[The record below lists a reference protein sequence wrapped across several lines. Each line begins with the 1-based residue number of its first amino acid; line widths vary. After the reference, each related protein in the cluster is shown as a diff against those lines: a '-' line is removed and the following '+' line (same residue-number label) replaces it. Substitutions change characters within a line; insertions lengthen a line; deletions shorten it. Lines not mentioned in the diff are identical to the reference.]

1 MLAWLVMSKVTGKF
15 QVTLPKRLVT
25 TYGIKVGDEVEFS
38 AAGDRIALLP
48 ARRKPVDRAH
58 RLREFDR
65 ATERQRSRERTR
77 PLEAASKR
85 DWKREELYSR
95 GRSG

>member
-1 MLAWLVMSKVTGKF
+1 MSKVTGKF

-25 TYGIKVGDEVEFS
+25 TYGIKVGDEVLFS
-38 AAGDRIALLP
+38 AAGGRIALEP
-48 ARRKPVDRAH
+48 ARPKVLDRDR

-65 ATERQRSRERTR
+65 ATERQQSRERSH
-77 PLEAASKR
+77 PVKAAR
-85 DWKREELYSR
+85 ERGWTREEIYSR

>member
-1 MLAWLVMSKVTGKF
+1 MSKVTGKF

-25 TYGIKVGDEVEFS
+25 AYGIKVGDEVEFS
-38 AAGDRIALLP
+38 AAGDRIALRP
-48 ARRKPVDRAH
+48 PGHKPVDRAR

-65 ATERQRSRERTR
+65 ATERQRNRERTR
-77 PLEAASKR
+77 SLEVASER
-85 DWKREELYSR
+85 GWTREELYVR

>member
-1 MLAWLVMSKVTGKF
+1 MSKVTGKF

-38 AAGDRIALLP
+38 AAGDRIALRP
-48 ARRKPVDRAH
+48 AGRKPMDRGR
-58 RLREFDR
+58 RLREFDH
-65 ATERQRSRERTR
+65 ATERQRNRERAR
-77 PLEAASKR
+77 PLEAASER
-85 DWKREELYSR
+85 GWTREELYSR